1 MSSESFENL
10 SYEERTFPPSQF
22 FIDNANAKSDIYKEA
37 DSDRLAF
44 WEKQAN
50 RLHWNQKWNQAV
62 DWQLPFAKW
71 FIGGKLNASYNCL
84 DRHVIEGRG
93 NRVAFPLPS
102 SPHCAPSKTTAGIF
116 FSHY

>member
-10 SYEERTFPPSQF
+10 SYEDRTFAPSQT
-22 FIDNANAKSDIYKEA
+22 FIDNANAKSDIYIEA
-37 DSDRLAF
+37 DTDRLAF

-50 RLHWNQKWNQAV
+50 RLHWNQKWNQVV

-93 NRVAFPLPS
+93 NRVAFYFEGEPGDTQTIT
-102 SPHCAPSKTTAGIF
+102 K
-116 FSHY
+116 